1 MNKAEENY
9 IEHEVQIRVLN
20 EINKDIKNVLI
31 RLEEKMDSHFKW
43 NLSTMLM
50 LVVAVLSFMI
60 AVYFK

>member
-1 MNKAEENY
+1 MNKTEENY

-43 NLSTMLM
+43 MLATMITLFGGIILHM
-50 LVVAVLSFMI
+50 AKLI
-60 AVYFK
+60 